1 MAAWY
6 NSLRTHYRHSK
17 GDVVGVKWDLG
28 TSRGPKGAQRLENGH
43 IELWGSALAL
53 GAEAD

>member
-1 MAAWY
+1 MVAWY
-6 NSLRTHYRHSK
+6 NSLRTHYRHAK

-28 TSRGPKGAQRLENGH
+28 TSRGPKGAQRVENGH